1 MNHVGYSSKE
11 LPMNPKLNCS
21 LDKQTFEFSLIPI
34 IYGMERELNLSLFIQ
49 ILSQMISNFPSKSE
63 IIPMVEKTF
72 FSERTIILDSFLDL
86 DNQLSKGLGFHF
98 IHFRYHEYCHS
109 T

>member
-11 LPMNPKLNCS
+11 LQMNPKLNCS

-49 ILSQMISNFPSKSE
+49 ILNQMISNFPSKSE
-63 IIPMVEKTF
+63 IIPLVEKRIF
-72 FSERTIILDSFLDL
+72 KEITIILDSFLDT
-86 DNQLSKGLGFHF
+86 DNQISKGLSFHSF
-98 IHFRYHEYCHS
+98 IS
-109 T
+109 